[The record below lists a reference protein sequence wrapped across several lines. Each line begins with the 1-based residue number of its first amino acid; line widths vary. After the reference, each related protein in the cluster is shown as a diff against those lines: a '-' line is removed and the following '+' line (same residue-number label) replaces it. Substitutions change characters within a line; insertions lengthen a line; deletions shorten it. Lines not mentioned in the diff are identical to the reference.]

1 MKNWK
6 KQFTSLLLA
15 IVMCLTSSI
24 GLTAICCAAQN
35 VQTTEV
41 KNDLCDVQTD
51 GEWTVHTVDG
61 KTFLYNAYSNKKIL
75 QVFGYIE
82 NGDLVEAD
90 LVEYA
95 RLLNESAK
103 QRKIEQELSL
113 SGSDVD
119 VGADENGMNSN
130 SFYIYQFRKAGEPY
144 NATGTPVQVS
154 QGIRAPGKISIGYSV
169 AITESFGGNFNFGAD
184 VKESVRVGAGF
195 TWSTSLATTANF
207 EEEFEATEPGVYCV
221 EFVPIYK
228 KIDGY
233 LYRALTN
240 PTTGFVGEFTLAEK
254 TTIWGKSPIKLP
266 NGLPQG
272 FFQLGEMDI

>member
-1 MKNWK
+1 MKDWK
-6 KQFTSLLLA
+6 KRFTSLLLA

-75 QVFGYIE
+75 QVFGYNE

-103 QRKIEQELSL
+103 QRKIEQELIL

-169 AITESFGGNFNFGAD
+169 AITESFGGKG
-184 VKESVRVGAGF
+184 
-195 TWSTSLATTANF
+195 
-207 EEEFEATEPGVYCV
+207 
-221 EFVPIYK
+221 
-228 KIDGY
+228 
-233 LYRALTN
+233 
-240 PTTGFVGEFTLAEK
+240 
-254 TTIWGKSPIKLP
+254 
-266 NGLPQG
+266 
-272 FFQLGEMDI
+272 